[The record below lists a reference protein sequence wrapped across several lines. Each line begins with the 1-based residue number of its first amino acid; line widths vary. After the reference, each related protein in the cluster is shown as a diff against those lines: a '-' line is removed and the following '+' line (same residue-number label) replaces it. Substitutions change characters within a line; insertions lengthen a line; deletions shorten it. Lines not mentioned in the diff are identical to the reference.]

1 MLRSQ
6 RLRVLPLQGFIT
18 YPRRTFRIATQTN
31 VSIWS
36 FDLRLTILILISPK
50 FVNCG
55 DLLRLIFSLSLHLT
69 ICLFLFPMEKKP
81 RRGHWQLPSTNLPS
95 PILSVLLSSG
105 GGHLRLWE
113 DCQIKGSCNLAKL
126 MLPCIILDQHHGP
139 WIFHW
144 LLKGGFPPKK
154 KLYVFHSASW
164 WVISLPL
171 HCVLFCKSVTAS

>member
-6 RLRVLPLQGFIT
+6 RLRVTPLQGFIT
-18 YPRRTFRIATQTN
+18 YPCRTFRIATQTN

-69 ICLFLFPMEKKP
+69 ICRFLFPMEKKP

-95 PILSVLLSSG
+95 QFYSLLEVVILRSWKLK
-105 GGHLRLWE
+105 
-113 DCQIKGSCNLAKL
+113 KGSCNLAKL
-126 MLPCIILDQHHGP
+126 MLPCIILDQRHGP
-139 WIFHW
+139 WICSSFHW
-144 LLKGGFPPKK
+144 LLKGGVSQKTK
-154 KLYVFHSASW
+154 LLYVLQSAPR